1 MPVVLKIASTYDCI
15 STAASRIRRRI
26 CAVISTVNNVWL
38 VDGPLFPNRV
48 SSKCPAVLFAVR
60 RPASVPGRIRLL
72 IVSMI
77 TINGISDEVF
87 VEK

>member
-1 MPVVLKIASTYDCI
+1 MIANACDWMI

-26 CAVISTVNNVWL
+26 CAVIGTVNNVWL
-38 VDGPLFPNRV
+38 VDGLMFPYRV

-60 RPASVPGRIRLL
+60 RTANVPGRDRFLF
-72 IVSMI
+72 VSMI
-77 TINGISDEVF
+77 TINGINGGLF